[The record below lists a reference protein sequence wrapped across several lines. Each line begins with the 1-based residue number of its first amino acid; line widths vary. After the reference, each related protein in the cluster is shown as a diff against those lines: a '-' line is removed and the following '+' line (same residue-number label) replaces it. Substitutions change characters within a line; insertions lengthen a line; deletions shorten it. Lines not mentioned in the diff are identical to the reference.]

1 MYTKEN
7 YLADLEIYKEKIKS
21 IENEKQSYKEC
32 YIEDNKPCNIDDVV
46 EITLNSG
53 RTVKGQVLSFGIL
66 KDMNVCITSYKEG
79 NKTKYITSP
88 HLSVKLIK

>member
-53 RTVKGQVLSFGIL
+53 RIVKGKVLSLGVL
-66 KDMNVCITSYKEG
+66 SNYTVCITSFREF
-79 NKTKYITSP
+79 S
-88 HLSVKLIK
+88 